1 MLALLRQRI
10 ENASPLAV
18 DTAMAV
24 GLAMLTMLQVW
35 TVDSLL
41 AGKAPLPPGTPPI
54 GTQVTDAFTYL
65 LVAGCFL
72 PLALRRTNPL
82 IALALSTGFALAYAL
97 EPRPPAFALLGPMIA
112 LYTTASMA
120 TRRRPR
126 WIAALVLAAVLAI
139 PLLTASQDMRWLR
152 ESVSA
157 VVLMS
162 ASAFL
167 GDSVRSRREYIEALK
182 QRATDAERTREE
194 EASRRVSEERIR
206 IARELHDV
214 LAHSLSIVT
223 VQAAAAETLV
233 RRDPEKASESIR
245 HIRLTGKQALAEV
258 RSVLGVMRT
267 DEGGARLEP
276 TPGITDVERLVT
288 QVRDAG
294 YRVSLV
300 LNGNLEAI
308 PAFASVSAYRIVQEA
323 LTNAV
328 RHASPRHIEVHIDAS
343 DALRL
348 RISDDGQS
356 TAAVLDGHGIRGMRE
371 RIEALGGTF
380 AAGPCDNGGFEVTA
394 TIPLGGT
401 S

>member
-1 MLALLRQRI
+1 MSPPTADTALAVTLALL
-10 ENASPLAV
+10 
-18 DTAMAV
+18 TMA
-24 GLAMLTMLQVW
+24 QVW
-35 TVDSLL
+35 VIDSIL
-41 AGKAPLPPGTPPI
+41 AGKVPLPPGGPPI
-54 GTQVTDAFTYL
+54 GAPGVDALTYL

-72 PLALRRTNPL
+72 PLALRRTSPL
-82 IALALSTGFALAYAL
+82 IALALSTFFAIAYAL
-97 EPRPPAFALLGPMIA
+97 EPGPPALTLLGPMIA
-112 LYTTASMA
+112 LYTAASLA
-120 TRRRPR
+120 KRRRPR

-139 PLLTASQDMRWLR
+139 PLLAASQDMRWLR

-182 QRATDAERTREE
+182 QRAIDAERTREE
-194 EASRRVSEERIR
+194 EACRRVSEERIH

-223 VQAAAAETLV
+223 VQAAAAETLLE
-233 RRDPEKASESIR
+233 RDPEKARESIN
-245 HIRLTGKQALAEV
+245 HIRATGKKALAEV

-267 DEGGARLEP
+267 EENGARLEP

-288 QVRDAG
+288 PVRDAG
-294 YRVSLV
+294 YDVKLV
-300 LNGNLEAI
+300 LSGDLEAM

-328 RHASPRHIEVHIDAS
+328 RHASPRHIEVQIDAS
-343 DALRL
+343 DVLRL
-348 RISDDGQS
+348 RVSDDGQS
-356 TAAVLDGHGIRGMRE
+356 VTAIVDGHGIRGMRE

-380 AAGPCDNGGFEVTA
+380 AAGPRDNGGFEVTA
-394 TIPLGGT
+394 TIPLGG
-401 S
+401 SS